1 MIHPLLRLV
10 ATHPHLLADHAQA
23 YGELIGDEI
32 GKTAASWKQRAALT
46 GVAIGLLVFG
56 LGFAGTALLLWA
68 AIPLSAMPMPW
79 LLVAVP
85 AVPLLLGVVFLV
97 YAQRKPESGFKDLKQ
112 QLAADLSL
120 LREATAP

>member
-32 GKTAASWKQRAALT
+32 GKTATSLKQRAALT
-46 GVAIGLLVFG
+46 AAAIGLLVFG
-56 LGFAGTALLLWA
+56 IGFAGVALLIWA
-68 AIPLSAMPMPW
+68 AIPVSAMPMPW
-79 LLVAVP
+79 VLIAVP
-85 AVPLLLGVVFLV
+85 AVPLLLGIVFLL
-97 YAQRKPESGFKDLKQ
+97 YAQRTPEAGFKNLKQ
-112 QLAADLSL
+112 QLAADMSL